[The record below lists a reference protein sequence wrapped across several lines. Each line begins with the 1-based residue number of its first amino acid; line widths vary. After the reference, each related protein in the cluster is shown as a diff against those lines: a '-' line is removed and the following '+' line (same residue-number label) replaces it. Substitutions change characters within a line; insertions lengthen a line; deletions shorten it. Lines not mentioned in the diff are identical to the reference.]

1 MFVLWCERRAVV
13 SVSCLFM
20 SSRLLTKLVS
30 LLNLRVR
37 RRNWEV
43 GVNPSGPPVVKR
55 LVYSV
60 IEG

>member
-1 MFVLWCERRAVV
+1 V